1 MKKTI
6 LGIVIGL
13 IVLVG
18 AGALYWFVFRKD
30 LTGQIII
37 PYIAHQK
44 PKVDP
49 HVPSSIP
56 IADKLRLRPS
66 TLEEMA

>member
-30 LTGQIII
+30 LSGQIII

-44 PKVDP
+44 PRVDP

-56 IADKLRLRPS
+56 I
-66 TLEEMA
+66 